1 MEPDTAP
8 LSGSAGQ
15 EDDDSCG
22 MYALGFSAI
31 SARPC
36 VALYKPHNCLYS
48 SLFSFF
54 IFLYFHMLVTYT
66 TAGVD

>member
-8 LSGSAGQ
+8 PSGSVGQ

-22 MYALGFSAI
+22 MHTLGFSAI
-31 SARPC
+31 SARPR
-36 VALYKPHNCLYS
+36 VALYRPRDRLYS

-54 IFLYFHMLVTYT
+54 FFSFFHMLVTYT